1 MRPPHPFPPPRGEG
15 WGGGDP
21 LICNPQSEIICYVI
35 SLGNLCYL
43 LSYRSLRSSDAR
55 AYQAI
60 IAIWSI
66 LLLGF
71 GVDFG
76 YSRVKNFWY

>member
-1 MRPPHPFPPPRGEG
+1 MRPPPPRGEG
-15 WGGGDP
+15 WGGDP

-43 LSYRSLRSSDAR
+43 LSYRPFRSSDAR

-60 IAIWSI
+60 IAIWSV

-76 YSRVKNFWY
+76 YRRVKNLWY